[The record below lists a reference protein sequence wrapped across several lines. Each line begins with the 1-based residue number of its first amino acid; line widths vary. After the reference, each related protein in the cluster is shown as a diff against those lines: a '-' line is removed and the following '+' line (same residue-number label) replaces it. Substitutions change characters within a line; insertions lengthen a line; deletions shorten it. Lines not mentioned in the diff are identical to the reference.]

1 MEAKLLPSSCQ
12 ITTVRPLERDWRDK
26 AVATQLEMEE
36 VWQALESERE
46 GRYRMIPLSP
56 DSLDNE
62 DDGSGGGGVRVVCI
76 SDTHS
81 THSSIEF
88 RIPDGNIRIPSSLI
102 QPSPPRGYPHT
113 RWRLHQIRP
122 GIRSGSVQRMA
133 GNVTAQSKR

>member
-36 VWQALESERE
+36 VWQALERERE

-62 DDGSGGGGVRVVCI
+62 DDGSGGGWATVCRY
-76 SDTHS
+76 
-81 THSSIEF
+81 
-88 RIPDGNIRIPSSLI
+88 RIWRGSQRFNKDETPTKEQPGSQSPIPKREG
-102 QPSPPRGYPHT
+102 RG
-113 RWRLHQIRP
+113 
-122 GIRSGSVQRMA
+122 
-133 GNVTAQSKR
+133 

>member
-1 MEAKLLPSSCQ
+1 MDAK
-12 ITTVRPLERDWRDK
+12 IRTVRPREEDWLGR
-26 AVATQLEMEE
+26 AIATQLELEG
-36 VWQALESERE
+36 VWQSLEGGEE
-46 GRYRMIPLSP
+46 EERYRMSPLSP
-56 DSLDNE
+56 HSLDNE
-62 DDGSGGGGVRVVCI
+62 DAGSGGGGVRVVCI